1 MIWVIGNKGMLGTEL
16 AAVLRSRG
24 MPHAGSDR
32 EVSILD
38 PAALRRFARERAA
51 EGAAIRW
58 ILNCS
63 AYTAVDRA
71 EEEEEVARGINAVGP
86 GNIAEVARELGARL
100 IHVSTDYVFRGDGSE
115 PYQETDPVAPAGAY
129 GRTKAEGEQ
138 RVAAACPEHFI
149 VRTAWLYGRHGPNF
163 VYTMLKLMRAREAVS
178 VVSDQQGTPTWSFD
192 LASALADIAG
202 QDATRYGVYHFTNE
216 GQTSW
221 HGFASEIQRLGREL
235 GILGR
240 DCAVNPITSDQYPSK
255 VKRPAWSVLS
265 KRKIVEELG
274 IHPPDW
280 KASLR
285 AFLAGI
291 AGWEE
296 LDARIGPRP

>member
-1 MIWVIGNKGMLGTEL
+1 MIWVIGNRGMLGTEL
-16 AAVLRSRG
+16 SAVLRARG
-24 MPHAGSDR
+24 VPHVGSDR

-38 PAALRRFARERAA
+38 PVALRRFARERAA
-51 EGAAIRW
+51 EGAGIRW

-71 EEEEEVARGINAVGP
+71 EEEEEVARGINAIGP
-86 GNIAEVARELGARL
+86 GNLAAVAHELGARL
-100 IHVSTDYVFRGDGSE
+100 VHVSTDYVFRGDGSV
-115 PYQETDPVAPAGAY
+115 PYRESDPVAPAGAY

-138 RVAAACPEHFI
+138 RVAAACPQHFI

-163 VYTMLKLMRAREAVS
+163 VYAMLKLMRAREAVS
-178 VVSDQQGTPTWSFD
+178 VVADQQGTPTWAFD
-192 LASALADIAG
+192 LASAIADIAG
-202 QDATRYGVYHFTNE
+202 QDATRYGVYHFTDE

-221 HGFASEIQRLGREL
+221 HGFAAEIQRLGREL
-235 GILGR
+235 GILTR

-265 KRKIVEELG
+265 KRKIAEELG
-274 IHPPDW
+274 IHAPDW
-280 KASLR
+280 RASLR
-285 AFLAGI
+285 AFLAGL